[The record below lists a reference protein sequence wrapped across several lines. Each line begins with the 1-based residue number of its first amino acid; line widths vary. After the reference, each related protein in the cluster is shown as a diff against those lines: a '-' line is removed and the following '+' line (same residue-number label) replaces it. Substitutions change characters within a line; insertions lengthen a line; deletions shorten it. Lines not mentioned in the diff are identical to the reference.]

1 MAIDERYSG
10 LVESDI
16 YKKNGHYHMDSIIGL
31 PLWHMRPAREVAG
44 FIDDNFNGLVEVHD
58 FADDKYVDAASTI
71 KLSALDVNVRGGLFF
86 RIESRYSGAKE
97 FFRSLDV
104 KLQGVMILQKIYKD
118 QQDRKD
124 ARIASSKRLIAS
136 GNIDDV
142 VVDLLRQSEDY
153 S

>member
-71 KLSALDVNVRGGLFF
+71 KLSALDV
-86 RIESRYSGAKE
+86 
-97 FFRSLDV
+97 